1 MIKPMYLQSK
11 GMSPFFLDT
20 YKGML
25 YSYIILIL
33 YEINKLVQNKMGE
46 LKMERITSFSVDHQK
61 LTKGVYVSRI
71 DGDLIT
77 YDIRMTQPNVEPA
90 LKPEA
95 AHTIEHIGAT
105 LLRNGKYKDQVIY
118 FGPMGCMTGFYLIV
132 RDLDLE
138 VIKEVV
144 KDVYSQISSWDQEIP
159 GAKEEEC
166 GNYTFMD
173 LAEAKKAA
181 NYFVNSKWEHEYH
194 LL

>member
-1 MIKPMYLQSK
+1 
-11 GMSPFFLDT
+11 
-20 YKGML
+20 
-25 YSYIILIL
+25 
-33 YEINKLVQNKMGE
+33 
-46 LKMERITSFSVDHQK
+46 MERITSFSVDHRK

-71 DGDLIT
+71 DGNLIT

-138 VIKEVV
+138 VIKE
-144 KDVYSQISSWDQEIP
+144 IP

-173 LAEAKKAA
+173 LEAAKKAA
-181 NYFVNSKWEHEYH
+181 DYFVNSKWEHEYH

>member
-1 MIKPMYLQSK
+1 
-11 GMSPFFLDT
+11 
-20 YKGML
+20 
-25 YSYIILIL
+25 
-33 YEINKLVQNKMGE
+33 
-46 LKMERITSFSVDHQK
+46 MERITSFSVDHRK

-144 KDVYSQISSWDQEIP
+144 KD
-159 GAKEEEC
+159 
-166 GNYTFMD
+166 TD
-173 LAEAKKAA
+173 LAYILLETDSPYLAPVPHRGEDNNPKYIPIIADEIASIKWTSSLDIARVTTANAEAVFDFSCKK
-181 NYFVNSKWEHEYH
+181 
-194 LL
+194 

>member
-1 MIKPMYLQSK
+1 
-11 GMSPFFLDT
+11 
-20 YKGML
+20 ML
-25 YSYIILIL
+25 YSYIILII

-46 LKMERITSFSVDHQK
+46 LKMERITSFSVDHRK

-144 KDVYSQISSWDQEIP
+144 KDVYTQIASWDQEIP

-173 LAEAKKAA
+173 LEAAKKAA
-181 NYFVNSKWEHEYH
+181 DYFVNSKWEHEYH